1 MDRTRVEELHHIT
14 HFSNLQL
21 ILQRGILSHR
31 RMERLSHQ
39 SIASQSVQDRRSG
52 IRIPQGRKLHEY
64 VPLYFNARN
73 VMMYVLD
80 HKDELAVLRIDSA
93 VMDLPD
99 VVISDRNAA
108 SGVAAFYRVGE
119 GIAALDETFVYATWW
134 NQSFDAKQRRCA
146 EVLVPDRI
154 DPSFIRGVYVLGPSG
169 EDLCRGVVP
178 SLEPT
183 LNPDLFFTAES

>member
-1 MDRTRVEELHHIT
+1 M
-14 HFSNLQL
+14 
-21 ILQRGILSHR
+21 
-31 RMERLSHQ
+31 
-39 SIASQSVQDRRSG
+39 
-52 IRIPQGRKLHEY
+52 
-64 VPLYFNARN
+64 PLYFDARN

-80 HKDELAVLRIDSA
+80 HKDELAVLRIDST

-119 GIAALDETFVYATWW
+119 GIAALDETFVYAAWW
-134 NQSFDAKQRRCA
+134 NQSIDARQRRCA

-154 DPSFIRGVYVLGPSG
+154 DPSFIRGLYVLGPSG

-178 SLEPT
+178 SLETT
-183 LNPDLFFTAES
+183 LNPDLFFGAES